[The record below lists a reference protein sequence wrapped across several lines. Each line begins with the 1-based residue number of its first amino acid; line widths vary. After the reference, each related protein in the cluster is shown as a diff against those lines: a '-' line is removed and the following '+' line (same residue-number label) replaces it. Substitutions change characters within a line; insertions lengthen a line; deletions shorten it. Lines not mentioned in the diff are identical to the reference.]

1 MLVYTTLAELVPRQ
15 QRPVHR
21 QRSHSKKG
29 SQLPCDKA
37 AMASQLEATPVVS
50 VVAVPPPLAG
60 QPSVRSLVGSDE
72 RGGVEWMSAADIV
85 KQQWN
90 AALPVDHDAVTLH
103 KLTLGYRFNGRPLFA
118 LEQLFACHNAL
129 RWVQH
134 CLPCTHTM
142 HTCAPHSNIPL
153 CTPVTWQIPNLSTVC
168 LHAVLACQCHLCC
181 IRCGKVWRQR

>member
-142 HTCAPHSNIPL
+142 HTCAPHSNIPCVPL
-153 CTPVTWQIPNLSTVC
+153 
-168 LHAVLACQCHLCC
+168 
-181 IRCGKVWRQR
+181 